1 MILPNGIFKNY
12 CRIKRSS
19 TGKSVNQYFP
29 SDQGMMLQKLDMGKM
44 MHSECTKKQWI
55 LPNNV
60 QKIH

>member
-19 TGKSVNQYFP
+19 TWKPVNQYFP
-29 SDQGMMLQKLDMGKM
+29 IDQCMMLQKLDMGKK
-44 MHSECTKKQWI
+44 MHSECAKNQWI
-55 LPNNV
+55 LSNNV